1 MKKILFLIIILFLCF
16 IIPHKNDE
24 VRVRIISNSNEQI
37 DIDNKYIV
45 RDALVK
51 IFKNYTFQNTDEFL
65 TNNLNI
71 VINDL
76 KKELSDDVFCLL
88 KISYK
93 ETYFPPKSKNN
104 TFTPPGKYKTL
115 LIEIDNAKGSNWWS
129 VLYPEFFNVNYSDF
143 KEVEFKWYFFD

>member
-37 DIDNKYIV
+37 DKDNKYIV

-51 IFKNYTFQNTDEFL
+51 IFKNYTFENVDVFL
-65 TNNLNI
+65 SNNLNLL
-71 VINDL
+71 INDL
-76 KKELSDDVFCLL
+76 KKELSNEIFCLL

-129 VLYPEFFNVNYSDF
+129 VLYPEFFNVDYDDF

>member
-1 MKKILFLIIILFLCF
+1 MKKILFLIIILFLCL
-16 IIPHKNDE
+16 IIPHKNNE

-76 KKELSDDVFCLL
+76 KKELSDDIFCLL

>member
-1 MKKILFLIIILFLCF
+1 M
-16 IIPHKNDE
+16 
-24 VRVRIISNSNEQI
+24 
-37 DIDNKYIV
+37 
-45 RDALVK
+45 
-51 IFKNYTFQNTDEFL
+51 
-65 TNNLNI
+65 
-71 VINDL
+71 
-76 KKELSDDVFCLL
+76 

-129 VLYPEFFNVNYSDF
+129 VLYPEFFNVDYEDF

>member
-16 IIPHKNDE
+16 IIPHKNNE

-51 IFKNYTFQNTDEFL
+51 IFKNYTFENVDDFL
-65 TNNLNI
+65 SNNLNLL
-71 VINDL
+71 INDL
-76 KKELSDDVFCLL
+76 KKELSNDIFCLL

>member
-1 MKKILFLIIILFLCF
+1 MKKILFLIIILFLCL
-16 IIPHKNDE
+16 IIPHKNNE